1 MRVSWKKKYL
11 ELVELIENEEDFE
24 FKKSDSSG
32 YISYVS
38 LVEDARNSE
47 VDGEV
52 VEDNR
57 SKFLARLRKIVS
69 DKKVEE
75 EKIDES
81 EVKEEVEL

>member
-24 FKKSDSSG
+24 FRKSESIG
-32 YISYVS
+32 NISYMS
-38 LVEDARNSE
+38 LVEGARE
-47 VDGEV
+47 KTVDGEV

-57 SKFLARLRKIVS
+57 SKFLGRLRKIVS
-69 DKKVEE
+69 DKKEEE
-75 EKIDES
+75 EKIDEK